1 MHSEFDKA
9 LAPAEMEAIWQTTQ
23 ERGITTE
30 VWAKL
35 NANRCEQ
42 RT

>member
-1 MHSEFDKA
+1 MHGEFDKA
-9 LAPAEMEAIWQTTQ
+9 LAPVEMEAIWQITQ
-23 ERGITTE
+23 EHDITIE
-30 VWAKL
+30 VWAEL